1 MHDAFTLVS
10 RWRIAAPLDVVWAQ
24 LRATRDWPKW
34 WSYVREVVELCP
46 GDAAGV
52 GAVQRFTWHTRLPYR
67 IRLVMRVTRLE
78 PLRLIEAEADG
89 DLSGHGCWL
98 LRPVPGA
105 TRVFYEWRVHAR
117 KPWMRWLARG
127 LRPVYVW
134 NHAAVMRAGEAGLAA
149 YLAPRTPVT
158 GVRT

>member
-10 RWRIAAPLDVVWAQ
+10 CWRIPAPVDVVWAR
-24 LRATRDWPKW
+24 LRAPRDWPQW
-34 WSYVREVVELCP
+34 WPYVHDVVELCP
-46 GDAAGV
+46 GDADGV
-52 GAVQRFTWHTRLPYR
+52 GAVQRFTWRTRLPYR
-67 IRLVMRVTRLE
+67 IQLVMRVTRLE

-89 DLSGHGCWL
+89 DLSGHGRWR

-105 TRVFYEWRVHAR
+105 TRVRYEWCVHAR
-117 KPWMRWLARG
+117 KPWMRRLARG

-149 YLAPRTPVT
+149 YLAARTPVT